1 MRLPHASKE
10 GLAKGE
16 EQYPVFATEG
26 SLPIIIAAVISL
38 RDL

>member
-1 MRLPHASKE
+1 VRLPHASKK

-16 EQYPVFATEG
+16 EQHPVCVTEG
-26 SLPIIIAAVISL
+26 YLPIIIAAVISL